1 MKPSRAN
8 SPPRFQVLRSPIGA
22 TVSRSR
28 RYTRPSLDP
37 GSVNGPWRVLPRCRI
52 LLEGEKTRIERYK
65 GNDKVVSFLV
75 ELEFFL
81 PFFFF
86 FLRQRRSREGN
97 RHLSVFTVGGGGRK
111 MGFEE
116 MPKYRRA
123 SSWPNSRDVTDR
135 RNKDIAR
142 LRCK

>member
-1 MKPSRAN
+1 M
-8 SPPRFQVLRSPIGA
+8 VLGGFCHGVGFYSKARRR
-22 TVSRSR
+22 VSR
-28 RYTRPSLDP
+28 D
-37 GSVNGPWRVLPRCRI
+37 
-52 LLEGEKTRIERYK
+52 K

-97 RHLSVFTVGGGGRK
+97 RHLSIFTVGGGGGEEGE